1 VICIV
6 ISNNFL
12 STSKNRDTSLSFAHR
27 SLTNPV
33 LVGILF
39 VMTIDPS
46 KSTTSFASIN
56 SVSYFK
62 GEDEVLFSMHTVF
75 RIDDIIPMDDDHRL
89 FQVNLTLTDDND
101 KDLRIPT
108 DNIREDSE
116 PDVYGWYRLGSVLL
130 RLGEADKAQQVY
142 EVMLEQATTEGQK
155 AGICHQIGWA

>member
-1 VICIV
+1 
-6 ISNNFL
+6 
-12 STSKNRDTSLSFAHR
+12 
-27 SLTNPV
+27 
-33 LVGILF
+33 
-39 VMTIDPS
+39 
-46 KSTTSFASIN
+46 
-56 SVSYFK
+56 
-62 GEDEVLFSMHTVF
+62 
-75 RIDDIIPMDDDHRL
+75 MDDDHRL